1 MPRIEGRASVIAA
14 AAAVAVQP
22 TDQGIRTPHESDVSG
37 VYNNAD
43 GCAWELGQRP
53 PAVLNEAPAM

>member
-14 AAAVAVQP
+14 AAAVAVQL

-37 VYNNAD
+37 VDNNAD
-43 GCAWELGQRP
+43 GCAWDR
-53 PAVLNEAPAM
+53 ATAAPLRC